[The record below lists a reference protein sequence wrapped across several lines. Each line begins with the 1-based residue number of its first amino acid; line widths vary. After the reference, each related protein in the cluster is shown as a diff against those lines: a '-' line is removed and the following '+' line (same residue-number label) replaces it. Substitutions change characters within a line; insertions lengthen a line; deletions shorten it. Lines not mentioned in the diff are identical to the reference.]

1 MKTSLITT
9 TPLSRPR
16 SQAENRKI
24 QFFVLYLVWVLIS
37 FKPEWTIPGFR
48 SIAPLISLTQV
59 VLFFLWFSSSD
70 KRLENPMTKCFLLLL
85 VSMAVS
91 SFFARNNGLT
101 RETLQGMVLL
111 FFTCLGTITFADSE
125 KRIYSLFKIYLLGG
139 IFIALL
145 SIKGQGLAQGVTI
158 YADENDLALAMN
170 VFFSLALF
178 LGIAEK
184 DKLKKSYYFI
194 ACVIFIIPT
203 LISQSPSRGGFLG
216 LAAVLLFAW
225 FKLPMNKF
233 KSALIVLF
241 VSLGMLYFAPQSFW
255 DEMSTLSD
263 GAEQGTGA
271 ARVFFWKVA
280 VQEFLDHPIL
290 GVGINNY
297 GVWLPEY
304 VDNRV
309 EFDNTIFSGATRAYG
324 RVNHSLYFTLLSE
337 LGSIGVVL
345 FTIMLYRFYKEL
357 RFDRK
362 IVDASAAEKL
372 RNCRNLSMALLGGMI
387 GFLVSGAFI
396 TVLYYP
402 YFWLMCS
409 LAVALGN
416 CKRKILKETAAMPDR
431 GLSLSMK
438 KIQ

>member
-1 MKTSLITT
+1 
-9 TPLSRPR
+9 
-16 SQAENRKI
+16 
-24 QFFVLYLVWVLIS
+24 
-37 FKPEWTIPGFR
+37 
-48 SIAPLISLTQV
+48 
-59 VLFFLWFSSSD
+59 
-70 KRLENPMTKCFLLLL
+70 MTKCFLFFL

-111 FFTCLGTITFADSE
+111 FFTCLGTITFADNE
-125 KRIYSLFKIYLLGG
+125 RRIYSIFKIYLLGG
-139 IFIALL
+139 GFIALL
-145 SIKGQGLAQGVTI
+145 SIRGQGIAQGVSI

-170 VFFSLALF
+170 VFFSLSLF
-178 LGIAEK
+178 LGVGEK
-184 DKLKKSYYFI
+184 DKLKRIYYFI
-194 ACVIFIIPT
+194 SCGIFIIPT
-203 LISQSPSRGGFLG
+203 LISYSPSRGGFLG

-225 FKLPMNKF
+225 FRLPINKF
-233 KSALIVLF
+233 KSALIILILA
-241 VSLGMLYFAPQSFW
+241 LGMFFFSPQSFW
-255 DEMSTLSD
+255 DEMSTLSEGSD
-263 GAEQGTGA
+263 SGTGA

-280 VQEFLDHPIL
+280 FQEFLDHPII

-304 VDNRV
+304 VDSRV
-309 EFDNTIFSGATRAYG
+309 EFDSNLLSGASKAYG

-362 IVDASAAEKL
+362 IIDPSAVKKL
-372 RNCRNLSMALLGGMI
+372 QNCRNLSMALLGGMV

-416 CKRKILKETAAMPDR
+416 CKRKILKDRGVPPDR
-431 GLSLSMK
+431 RLALSMGK
-438 KIQ
+438 TP

>member
-1 MKTSLITT
+1 M
-9 TPLSRPR
+9 
-16 SQAENRKI
+16 
-24 QFFVLYLVWVLIS
+24 
-37 FKPEWTIPGFR
+37 
-48 SIAPLISLTQV
+48 
-59 VLFFLWFSSSD
+59 
-70 KRLENPMTKCFLLLL
+70 
-85 VSMAVS
+85 
-91 SFFARNNGLT
+91 
-101 RETLQGMVLL
+101 
-111 FFTCLGTITFADSE
+111 
-125 KRIYSLFKIYLLGG
+125 
-139 IFIALL
+139 
-145 SIKGQGLAQGVTI
+145 
-158 YADENDLALAMN
+158 
-170 VFFSLALF
+170 
-178 LGIAEK
+178 
-184 DKLKKSYYFI
+184 
-194 ACVIFIIPT
+194 
-203 LISQSPSRGGFLG
+203 
-216 LAAVLLFAW
+216 LFAW
-225 FKLPMNKF
+225 FRLPINKF

-241 VSLGMLYFAPQSFW
+241 ISLGMLYFAPQSFW
-255 DEMSTLSD
+255 DEMSTFSESTER
-263 GAEQGTGA
+263 GSGA

-280 VQEFLDHPIL
+280 VEQFIDHPII

-304 VDNRV
+304 AGTRV
-309 EFDNTIFSGATRAYG
+309 EFDDTIFGGVTKAYG

-337 LGSIGVVL
+337 LGSIGVLL
-345 FTIMLYRFYKEL
+345 FTTMLYQFYKEL